1 MYWFF
6 GHEACGNLTL
16 LTRDQIHPP
25 ALGGS
30 LNHWTTLCHLFYDDI
45 VTFLW
50 VEVVSP
56 STEFP
61 T

>member
-1 MYWFF
+1 MYWFLAT
-6 GHEACGNLTL
+6 GVGSLSI
-16 LTRDQIHPP
+16 RDQITPP